1 MQNINIIGRIGNDA
15 EIKDLGTNQVIEFS
29 VAVSETFT
37 KNNVKETKTTW
48 FKCAKW
54 GNSTSVAQYILKG
67 GQIYVSGKPN
77 NRAYIKPDGTAE
89 VSNEITVFEIEL
101 LGDKP
106 QQ

>member
-1 MQNINIIGRIGNDA
+1 MQEIKIIGRVGNNA

-37 KNNVKETKTTW
+37 RNNEKVTETTW

-54 GNSTSVAQYILKG
+54 GNNTSIAQYILKG
-67 GQIYVSGKPN
+67 GQVYVSGKPK
-77 NRAYIKPDGTAE
+77 NRAYIKSDGTAE